1 MKEAMA
7 ALKEMGAIRGEN
19 THGEAEEQA
28 EEAVEDGREQLV
40 KGEGEQ
46 ETVGEEETH
55 NAHAAA
61 TTGPRLRTE
70 KADTVAYN
78 DKIPLEDAG
87 DIPMVGATAE
97 VELKTPASGKE
108 KEDKVTAAPG
118 ETDFTENKGLAPL
131 TASVTRTAND
141 SGHLWTGVDKLPVAD
156 EGIPLQDAP
165 VPGTSEQLNASIPF
179 EKRHHVIFGYNATLT
194 YLQLYTKSV
203 DSKEE
208 LFLFFT
214 CSESKGGR
222 DDWNPNCAT
231 AREKVYATFAKSP
244 STNRLVTIH
253 AGPREDWMGGNAF
266 TDDDDLRLKAVPTLM
281 RWDGGALGALRSTWG
296 VLVDNS
302 ILYEPLVRY
311 LFRNADEQDKLL
323 AKPEV
328 ETKEIL
334 TLRGYAQYRAYM
346 ESYAGNGTAYPLF
359 MMMPATE
366 AVKEQQNLRV
376 VDPSLSTPG
385 AVIVSTPEPSATHAA
400 APITAFGAPAIPI
413 ATGQAASALADR
425 HDIVS
430 GYAAAMRYLANYRVP
445 EVCVDASKLVYD
457 VFAKSPAR
465 NRLLTIHAGSKQ
477 DWSAANA
484 FFKDGDLK
492 VKMIPALMQWHG
504 GRPGA
509 KRATSG
515 MIIEESIL
523 YEPLLRYL
531 FKNQDVPDPLLAP
544 EKIAS
549 KEIVVLKGYKN
560 YRLYIDGIAA
570 GENPSLTASIGP
582 MFLFLIAGRLGNND
596 RLWCPY
602 CRYSEISVEYAFYAF
617 APPGS
622 RLVKVETRTNPW
634 YLLAGGFFVVYFI
647 FLVRWRF
654 GNVSNLEGSAPTEQL
669 SNLRK
674 ASNPVHVQSDDA
686 LDVEIAA
693 RLEEQRRIEERA
705 RQIPIKVVLPTTSPP
720 TEPPVA
726 TTAATMTEKPR
737 DLEKMAAGQELEG
750 RVPGMPVQV
759 VEETPVVQVTEAPLA
774 PVEPVVAPGTVAT
787 KAVPVQADQ
796 QRRCDEQ
803 FKASDWSEECVKG
816 KQHVYDVF
824 SKSPGRNRLVTVF
837 AGSEKYWKHQ
847 NEFYNDPD
855 LRVKGVPCIMQWEGR
870 SAGAS
875 LCCED
880 VKNKQIVTVNGYD
893 AYVDAMVKFEKEEN
907 PSPTFLM
914 MVSGRFRNNNRPWCP
929 YCRYSELPLEY
940 AFYSYAPKNAR
951 LIRVE
956 VTDSYAEW
964 RKRTEFTADQNL
976 QLKIVPLMFKI
987 DQLPATTPNGPKS
1000 IKFTQH
1006 KIRYDQLA
1014 PLRELFTSYA

>member
-1 MKEAMA
+1 MSSSNNRRRRSNISDASVWLRRNAWLVAASTLVVIYCVFMVHTTMWAQDFGAQEMAKESDQLTKDSNAMKEAMA

-19 THGEAEEQA
+19 TLGEAEEQE

-165 VPGTSEQLNASIPF
+165 VPGVITTTDSDATQAAQMKLSDFKSRRFDKSRLVLETSEQLNVSIPF

-359 MMMPATE
+359 MMM
-366 AVKEQQNLRV
+366 
-376 VDPSLSTPG
+376 
-385 AVIVSTPEPSATHAA
+385 
-400 APITAFGAPAIPI
+400 
-413 ATGQAASALADR
+413 
-425 HDIVS
+425 VS
-430 GYAAAMRYLANYRVP
+430 GR
-445 EVCVDASKLVYD
+445 
-457 VFAKSPAR
+457 FQR
-465 NRLLTIHAGSKQ
+465 N
-477 DWSAANA
+477 N
-484 FFKDGDLK
+484 
-492 VKMIPALMQWHG
+492 
-504 GRPGA
+504 
-509 KRATSG
+509 
-515 MIIEESIL
+515 
-523 YEPLLRYL
+523 
-531 FKNQDVPDPLLAP
+531 
-544 EKIAS
+544 
-549 KEIVVLKGYKN
+549 
-560 YRLYIDGIAA
+560 
-570 GENPSLTASIGP
+570 
-582 MFLFLIAGRLGNND
+582 
-596 RLWCPY
+596 RLWCPW
-602 CRYSEISVEYAFYAF
+602 CRQSEMPVEYAFYAY
-617 APPGS
+617 APTNAK
-622 RLVKVETRTNPW
+622 LVLVETYDRYSEWRNP
-634 YLLAGGFFVVYFI
+634 
-647 FLVRWRF
+647 
-654 GNVSNLEGSAPTEQL
+654 
-669 SNLRK
+669 
-674 ASNPVHVQSDDA
+674 D
-686 LDVEIAA
+686 
-693 RLEEQRRIEERA
+693 
-705 RQIPIKVVLPTTSPP
+705 
-720 TEPPVA
+720 
-726 TTAATMTEKPR
+726 
-737 DLEKMAAGQELEG
+737 
-750 RVPGMPVQV
+750 
-759 VEETPVVQVTEAPLA
+759 
-774 PVEPVVAPGTVAT
+774 
-787 KAVPVQADQ
+787 
-796 QRRCDEQ
+796 
-803 FKASDWSEECVKG
+803 
-816 KQHVYDVF
+816 
-824 SKSPGRNRLVTVF
+824 
-837 AGSEKYWKHQ
+837 
-847 NEFYNDPD
+847 NEFKQDPQ
-855 LRVKGVPCIMQWEGR
+855 LAMKGVPWFYRVYPGPP
-870 SAGAS
+870 GA
-875 LCCED
+875 LLTYQRVRKKFYILEALQQVFED
-880 VKNKQIVTVNGYD
+880 
-893 AYVDAMVKFEKEEN
+893 
-907 PSPTFLM
+907 
-914 MVSGRFRNNNRPWCP
+914 SG
-929 YCRYSELPLEY
+929 
-940 AFYSYAPKNAR
+940 
-951 LIRVE
+951 
-956 VTDSYAEW
+956 
-964 RKRTEFTADQNL
+964 
-976 QLKIVPLMFKI
+976 
-987 DQLPATTPNGPKS
+987 
-1000 IKFTQH
+1000 
-1006 KIRYDQLA
+1006 
-1014 PLRELFTSYA
+1014 